1 MKRSTTI
8 ARVLAT
14 AALSFASLLALLRPG
29 ETGAASPLSVSART
43 ISLDLIGRLH
53 LKSKHGFTLNEQ
65 GSVSGTIAGTIY
77 VHLKAVSTSR
87 VTAEVNIYPS
97 GGSLSA
103 TGSARYR
110 RAGTTATFSGSM
122 SINRGTGRYSHVRSS
137 NLSFSGTIYESKND
151 AITVHVTGTVS
162 D

>member
-1 MKRSTTI
+1 MKRL
-8 ARVLAT
+8 ARTAVVLAT
-14 AALSFASLLALLRPG
+14 AVLSFGSLLAPQR
-29 ETGAASPLSVSART
+29 EARAASSASVTSRT
-43 ISLDLIGRLH
+43 IALNVTGRLH
-53 LKSKHGFTLNEQ
+53 LTSKHGFTLNEQ

-103 TGSARYR
+103 NGSARYHR
-110 RAGTTATFSGSM
+110 GSTTATFSGSM
-122 SINRGTGRYSHVRSS
+122 SLNRGTGRYSHVRSS
-137 NLSFSGTIYESKND
+137 NLSFSGTIYESKDD

-162 D
+162 G

>member
-1 MKRSTTI
+1 MKRLALT
-8 ARVLAT
+8 AVMLAT
-14 AALSFASLLALLRPG
+14 AVLSCGALLPPQRDAR
-29 ETGAASPLSVSART
+29 AASSVSVASRT
-43 ISLDLIGRLH
+43 IALNVTGRLH
-53 LKSKHGFTLNEQ
+53 LTSKHGFTLNEQ

-103 TGSARYR
+103 SGSARYHR
-110 RAGTTATFSGSM
+110 GSTTATFAGSM

-137 NLSFSGTIYESKND
+137 NLSFSGTIYESKDD

-162 D
+162 G

>member
-1 MKRSTTI
+1 MKRLALT
-8 ARVLAT
+8 AVMLAT
-14 AALSFASLLALLRPG
+14 AVLSCGALLPPQRDAR
-29 ETGAASPLSVSART
+29 AASSVSVASRT
-43 ISLDLIGRLH
+43 IALNVTGRLH
-53 LKSKHGFTLNEQ
+53 LTSKHGFTLNEQ

-103 TGSARYR
+103 SGSARYHR
-110 RAGTTATFSGSM
+110 GSTTATFSGSM
-122 SINRGTGRYSHVRSS
+122 SLNRGTGRYSHVRSS
-137 NLSFSGTIYESKND
+137 NLSFSGTIYESKDD

-162 D
+162 G